1 MLLQIDTGYAC
12 AGVEV
17 NSSGIVDNAAPIF
30 AWMIGKS
37 FNEIRKW
44 KHIKSI
50 KGWSGK
56 GRKTS
61 E

>member
-1 MLLQIDTGYAC
+1 MLIQIDTGYAC
-12 AGVEV
+12 AGAEV
-17 NSSGIVDNAAPIF
+17 DSRGIVLDAAPIF

-50 KGWSGK
+50 KGWAG
-56 GRKTS
+56 S
-61 E
+61 EKEV

>member
-17 NSSGIVDNAAPIF
+17 DSNEIVRAAAPIF
-30 AWMIGKS
+30 SWMVGKS
-37 FNEIRKW
+37 FNEIRRW

-50 KGWSGK
+50 KGWTGK